1 MKKRTVLFIV
11 VALLLAFALIIGGI
25 AAYFTDTETA
35 TNKFTIGN
43 VDITLTEP
51 NWSTTDTTPQNGVPD
66 AAENLV
72 PGAVVA
78 KDPTVTVTATS
89 NDAYIF
95 VKVEIPNYPNNAAT
109 PVNTDLFTLCDGTGT
124 SATPGVNSGWVLLED
139 KGVSNNVHTYV
150 YAYGSAT
157 TATSNLTKVTAGNS
171 TVPVFDSVKLTT
183 DESVAS
189 AASTAMT
196 NASATSLDVKVTAYA
211 VQADNI
217 TEATPAAIYA
227 LFPQN

>member
-25 AAYFTDTETA
+25 AAYFTDTEKV

-43 VDITLTEP
+43 VDIELSEP
-51 NWSTTDTTPQNGVPD
+51 SWVTTDSNNNNVPD

-72 PGAVVA
+72 PGDVVA
-78 KDPTVTVTATS
+78 KDPTVTVKATS

-95 VKVEIPNYPNNAAT
+95 VKVEIPNYPDNSAT

-139 KGVSNNVHTYV
+139 QGVSNNVHTYV

-171 TVPVFDSVKLTT
+171 TAPVFDSVKLTT
-183 DESVAS
+183 KESVAT